1 MRPHHVIFKQC
12 VLIVLIECSV
22 GLLYDTS
29 INGPFMSV
37 NAVGRDYGISAPALV
52 IWKVVSPTSTKCWK
66 NQGKNAF
73 ALRCIRRQYATFF
86 AICNLLKLLYCL
98 CKSAVKIL
106 CALRSV
112 SKQPSLKY
120 RIWQFNYSSDLF
132 CPPKRQ
138 NFSNFA
144 AAKVCRCPKLIE
156 QNVEIISSLIGL
168 LCKPHV
174 GSTHLPIEH
183 SSWKKVPFHPSPILN
198 PISRLWFPPQ
208 TGTNIHFGN
217 LGNGG
222 FHEQLHGLTANAT
235 SQRLFLKLFFFA
247 TCM

>member
-1 MRPHHVIFKQC
+1 MHKR
-12 VLIVLIECSV
+12 E
-22 GLLYDTS
+22 
-29 INGPFMSV
+29 
-37 NAVGRDYGISAPALV
+37 
-52 IWKVVSPTSTKCWK
+52 WKTTVCD
-66 NQGKNAF
+66 
-73 ALRCIRRQYATFF
+73 FF

-144 AAKVCRCPKLIE
+144 APPKSKVCRCLKLIE
-156 QNVEIISSLIGL
+156 QNVDIISSLIGL

-174 GSTHLPIEH
+174 GSTNLPIEH
-183 SSWKKVPFHPSPILN
+183 SSPREQKVPFHPSPILN

-247 TCM
+247 TTQCM